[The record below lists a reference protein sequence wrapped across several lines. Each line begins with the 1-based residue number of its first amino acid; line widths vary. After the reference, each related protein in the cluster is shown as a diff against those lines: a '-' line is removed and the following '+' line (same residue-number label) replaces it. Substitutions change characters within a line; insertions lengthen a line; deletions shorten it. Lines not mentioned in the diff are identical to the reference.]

1 MNDLEL
7 EAFEKWY
14 TKGIDDSF
22 ISKNFCETRSDF
34 NGRLSTYEA
43 LLNDV
48 IPEECLYLLIS
59 SIGEVGNNCF
69 DHNLGH
75 WQNKPGCLFI
85 REKQFAIVADR
96 GRGIK
101 QSLSQTYTLDKNE
114 DSYIQVAFNKIIS
127 GRAPE
132 RRGNGLK
139 FTKKNILNCNMGL
152 YCLSD
157 SEKISF
163 GLSPNKKVQN
173 LIQHNLQNSGT
184 ITFFYW

>member
-1 MNDLEL
+1 MIDSDLTDF
-7 EAFEKWY
+7 ANWY
-14 TKGIDDSF
+14 TKGIESSF
-22 ISKNFCETRSDF
+22 ITKKFCETRSDF
-34 NGRLSTYEA
+34 NGRLYSYETA
-43 LLNDV
+43 LHKI

-75 WQNKPGCLFI
+75 WQNKSGCLFI
-85 REKQFAIVADR
+85 REENFTIVADR

-101 QSLSQTYTLDKNE
+101 QSLSQTYILDKNE
-114 DSYIQVAFNKIIS
+114 KSYIQVAFDKIIS

-163 GLSPNKKVQN
+163 GMGPPKIVQQLIN
-173 LIQHNLQNSGT
+173 LDLKNSGT